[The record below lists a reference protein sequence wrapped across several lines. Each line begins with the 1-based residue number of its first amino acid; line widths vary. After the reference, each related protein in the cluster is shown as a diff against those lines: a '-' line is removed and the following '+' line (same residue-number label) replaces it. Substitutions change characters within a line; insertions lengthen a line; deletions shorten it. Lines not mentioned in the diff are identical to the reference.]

1 MLTALILTS
10 LVLGT
15 ALAGAA
21 SRVPSHAVALE
32 RWGGTLLVGGLV
44 LLGAVLPLHS

>member
-10 LVLGT
+10 LLVGA
-15 ALAGAA
+15 ALASAA
-21 SRVPSHAVALE
+21 SHVPSHAVALE
-32 RWGGTLLVGGLV
+32 RWGGALLVSSLA

>member
-1 MLTALILTS
+1 MLTVLILTT
-10 LVLGT
+10 LTLGA

-21 SRVPSHAVALE
+21 SRVPSHAIALE
-32 RWGGTLLVGGLV
+32 RWGGTLLVGGLA